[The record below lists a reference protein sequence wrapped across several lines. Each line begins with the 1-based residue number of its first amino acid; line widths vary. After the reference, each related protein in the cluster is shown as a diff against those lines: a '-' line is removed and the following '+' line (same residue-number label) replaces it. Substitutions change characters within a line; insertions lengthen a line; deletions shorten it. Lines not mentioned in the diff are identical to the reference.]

1 MTAEF
6 RLDRDARGTLR
17 LRLPDGTTHE
27 SVVVV
32 CAFPLSDPSHG
43 IAVCDAAGHELIFID
58 DPSVLP
64 AQTRDVVE
72 EELDRREFLPRIE
85 RIISVRGDADPTHWR
100 VVTDRG
106 PTQFDVEGE
115 DAVRRFGAAQVMIVD
130 THGIRYLVPDVQR
143 LDSSSRRLLE
153 RYL

>member
-1 MTAEF
+1 MTPEF

-17 LRLPDGTTHE
+17 LTLPDGTVHE

-32 CAFPLSDPSHG
+32 RAFPLSDPTRG
-43 IAVCDAAGHELIFID
+43 IAICDAAGHELVFID
-58 DPSVLP
+58 DPAALP
-64 AQTRDVVE
+64 AQLRATIE
-72 EELDRREFLPRIE
+72 EQLDRREFLPRIE
-85 RIISVRGDADPTHWR
+85 RIISVRGETDPTHWR

-115 DAVRRFGAAQVMIVD
+115 DAVRRFGTGQAMIVD

-143 LDSSSRRLLE
+143 LDSSSRRMLE